1 MISGLHTPEILKK
14 KKKMFFELLICRN
27 KQEPLNQ
34 ERNDGE
40 KEKSLNGHDSILS
53 LDPLWLE
60 LESTGMFF
68 TGDNW
73 KVMKENTDI
82 LAKCLQLGAH
92 FDLGGGGSRAES
104 LHALA
109 GNMGNRVP
117 HWSQVGNSK
126 HSLWGGVQREP
137 DQNQV
142 PPPSRT
148 DCLPLAMWPW
158 ASHLFLAILMMSA

>member
-1 MISGLHTPEILKK
+1 
-14 KKKMFFELLICRN
+14 MFFELLICRN

-82 LAKCLQLGAH
+82 LAKCLQLRAH
-92 FDLGGGGSRAES
+92 FDLGGGIKGRITACTGWKHGKQSP
-104 LHALA
+104 ALIT
-109 GNMGNRVP
+109 
-117 HWSQVGNSK
+117 
-126 HSLWGGVQREP
+126 GGK
-137 DQNQV
+137 
-142 PPPSRT
+142 
-148 DCLPLAMWPW
+148 
-158 ASHLFLAILMMSA
+158 

>member
-1 MISGLHTPEILKK
+1 
-14 KKKMFFELLICRN
+14 MFFELLICRN

-82 LAKCLQLGAH
+82 LAKCLQLRAH
-92 FDLGGGGSRAES
+92 FDLGGGDQGQNHCMHWLETWETESRIDHRWEIANTACGVVCKES
-104 LHALA
+104 QT
-109 GNMGNRVP
+109 RTRYP
-117 HWSQVGNSK
+117 HHQG
-126 HSLWGGVQREP
+126 LI
-137 DQNQV
+137 
-142 PPPSRT
+142 
-148 DCLPLAMWPW
+148 
-158 ASHLFLAILMMSA
+158 ASHWLCDLGRVTYFWPS